1 MGLGI
6 FRYAASLP
14 AQTAERMSRRLAR
27 TSASKGR
34 RAWLRSL
41 LAAAVAVVFASTA
54 VAEKR
59 VALIVANGA
68 YKGAPLENPTVDA
81 DRVAASLTNIG
92 FVVKVMKNVDLDE
105 FDRGVTTHAAS
116 RLPPPESAGSSSR
129 LAKRAVC
136 CKVSSSRSRSM
147 IT

>member
-14 AQTAERMSRRLAR
+14 AQTAERMSRGLAR
-27 TSASKGR
+27 DSATKGR

-41 LAAAVAVVFASTA
+41 LAAAVAVAFASTA
-54 VAEKR
+54 LAEKR

-81 DRVAASLTNIG
+81 DRVAASLTNIA

-116 RLPPPESAGSSSR
+116 RLPPPMASR
-129 LAKRAVC
+129 REARRD
-136 CKVSSSRSRSM
+136 SRNGRCDAR
-147 IT
+147 